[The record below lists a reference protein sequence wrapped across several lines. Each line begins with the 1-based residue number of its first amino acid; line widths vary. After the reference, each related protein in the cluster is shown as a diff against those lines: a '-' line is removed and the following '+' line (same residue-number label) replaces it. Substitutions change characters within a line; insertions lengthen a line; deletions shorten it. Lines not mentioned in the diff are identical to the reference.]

1 MRKYLLHVLIISFV
15 FLLTPT
21 VSFADAE
28 ANRIFK
34 LNSKAVVM
42 VITYDE
48 KGNEIGTGSGFIVR
62 RDGAVVTNYHVIGK
76 AKDIKVK
83 AGNKIFDVEGLIFT
97 DKINDLAILKARAK
111 DMPAVKLGVIG
122 EANIG
127 EHVYVISSPVG
138 LENENTISVGLLRG
152 IRKIDEKTEILRLTA
167 PTSPGSSGSPVFNR
181 NGEVIGVATI
191 GFYGEDRNY
200 RLATSIKLIK
210 DRISS
215 KSVTA
220 IKEGLEDYINTAIY
234 WNQLGRDY
242 YFSGKYEEEIEAYK
256 QAIMINPDFALV
268 HNNLGAAY
276 GRSGK
281 YEEAIKSFKQ
291 ATRIDPDFAIYW
303 NQLGRAYDFSGYK
316 VEKGD
321 TLWGIARDHGVSL
334 EDIIEANDI
343 ENPDFIKPGHHLIIP
358 EKPEAIESY
367 KQALRIDP
375 DLADAH
381 YNLGNAYHGSG
392 KYEEKIESYKQAI
405 RINPDFKEAHYNLG
419 NAYVRSGKYEE
430 AIESYKQALRIDPDY
445 AKAHYN
451 LGIAYHDS
459 GKYQEPS
466 YKKLSVS
473 QVQSMANMSIRE
485 KEKMGFFGHSTINHD
500 YNLKTIK
507 GDKVVVDNATGL
519 MWHQSGSDGYM
530 EWNRAK
536 EWVRG
541 LCGRG
546 YAGYHDW
553 RLPTLEE
560 AASLLESNKRNGVYI
575 DPIFSNKQDWVWTGN
590 KVKPEDE
597 EEDVSEA
604 VSRYLTS
611 YYNEYWRV
619 YFYYGNVSCGN
630 RISYRNSVRPVRSVG
645 LSKADYLHE
654 EYIEDVWTVEV
665 NNNDHEDIKKWDII
679 ASVNG
684 KITHGDRLNIRM
696 PIGIES
702 CDVGNTYTSFYV
714 MNDNVKTLEL
724 KDEVIPAIYNKKNIN
739 VKILFALKFLTG
751 YSISIDMGWN
761 KLEDIKDFFKDEK
774 EVTLELLDSKTI
786 KIGDYFDIYTNTFS
800 LIGLKDALDR
810 AKNECIRI
818 VNQR

>member
-15 FLLTPT
+15 FLLAPT
-21 VSFADAE
+21 VSFAEAE

-62 RDGAVVTNYHVIGK
+62 RDGAVVTNYHVIGM
-76 AKDIKVK
+76 AKDIKIK

-97 DKINDLAILKARAK
+97 DKINDLAILKARGK

-281 YEEAIKSFKQ
+281 WKEAIKSFKQ

-303 NQLGRAYDFSGYK
+303 NQLGRAYYESGYK

-343 ENPDFIKPGHHLIIP
+343 ENPDFIKPGHRLIIP

-367 KQALRIDP
+367 KQAIRIDP
-375 DLADAH
+375 DYRDAH
-381 YNLGNAYHGSG
+381 FNLGLAYYNSG

-405 RINPDFKEAHYNLG
+405 RIDPDYADAHYNLG
-419 NAYVRSGKYEE
+419 NAYGRSGKYEE
-430 AIESYKQALRIDPDY
+430 AIESYRQALRIDPDD
-445 AKAHYN
+445 ARAHYN
-451 LGIAYHDS
+451 LGYVYGES

-597 EEDVSEA
+597 EEEDVSE
-604 VSRYLTS
+604 VVWLYPS
-611 YYNEYWRV
+611 YEYWRV
-619 YFYYGNVSCGN
+619 YFYYGSVYWGN
-630 RISYRNSVRPVRSVG
+630 RISYRNYVRPVRSV
-645 LSKADYLHE
+645 E
-654 EYIEDVWTVEV
+654 
-665 NNNDHEDIKKWDII
+665 
-679 ASVNG
+679 
-684 KITHGDRLNIRM
+684 
-696 PIGIES
+696 
-702 CDVGNTYTSFYV
+702 
-714 MNDNVKTLEL
+714 
-724 KDEVIPAIYNKKNIN
+724 
-739 VKILFALKFLTG
+739 
-751 YSISIDMGWN
+751 
-761 KLEDIKDFFKDEK
+761 
-774 EVTLELLDSKTI
+774 
-786 KIGDYFDIYTNTFS
+786 
-800 LIGLKDALDR
+800 
-810 AKNECIRI
+810 
-818 VNQR
+818 